1 MCVDPYEPHTNGGF
15 VREEGYRVADD
26 ALLYFKS
33 AVRGQNLLRFLF
45 HAGDYQAGF
54 AEDRLLDRCFQ
65 FFHVGELKVVPCYNS
80 FKLYVCCVHHIDC
93 FKFVTNNFI
102 FQSLPSRH
110 VWAGYP

>member
-45 HAGDYQAGF
+45 HADDYQAGF

-65 FFHVGELKVVPCYNS
+65 FFTSENLKL
-80 FKLYVCCVHHIDC
+80 FFATTRL
-93 FKFVTNNFI
+93 NFMFAVSI
-102 FQSLPSRH
+102 ILI
-110 VWAGYP
+110 VLNL